1 MILRYFWAMGM
12 PMPFAMAMA
21 MAMAR
26 AISMK
31 VIVGRALPLALGKRK
46 WNFIKHEVK
55 KVMVQ
60 VIYDLN

>member
-1 MILRYFWAMGM
+1 MGM
-12 PMPFAMAMA
+12 PMPFAMA

-46 WNFIKHEVK
+46 WNFIKLGGFISE
-55 KVMVQ
+55 
-60 VIYDLN
+60 IGY